1 MQLVSCDL
9 QAQNTTNYKLQYTL
23 HSCCHHFIMESLVPL
38 INISIAANDGEVNKA
53 PCELLD
59 LRLVLVNANKTLPVS

>member
-1 MQLVSCDL
+1 
-9 QAQNTTNYKLQYTL
+9 
-23 HSCCHHFIMESLVPL
+23 MESLVPL